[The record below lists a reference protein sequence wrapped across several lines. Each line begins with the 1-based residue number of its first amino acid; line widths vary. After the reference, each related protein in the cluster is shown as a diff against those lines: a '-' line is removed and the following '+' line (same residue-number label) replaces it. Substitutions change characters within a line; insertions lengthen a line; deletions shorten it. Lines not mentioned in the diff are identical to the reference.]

1 MSILCEL
8 GHCSK
13 EEIVLLWHKT
23 QMGPMKECKEAQAEF
38 SEMMWALYEHM
49 QPEIFDKEKSNE

>member
-23 QMGPMKECKEAQAEF
+23 QMGPIKRCQEAQGEF
-38 SEMMWALYEHM
+38 TDMMWKLYEQH
-49 QPEIFDKEKSNE
+49 KEKDNEDN

>member
-13 EEIVLLWHKT
+13 EEIVLLWHET
-23 QMGPMKECKEAQAEF
+23 QMGPMKRCQEAQGEF
-38 SEMMWALYEHM
+38 ADMMWKLYEQH
-49 QPEIFDKEKSNE
+49 KEKNNGQ